1 MTTDEHDDSAVHGLL
16 ATAFDEDIPLVNV
29 VPGAV
34 EGYRRHRR
42 RTRVLGAAGGA
53 LAVAGVIAMGTT
65 MTFGGRASGDQ
76 SATTGG
82 RASAADKCK
91 VPESVAEQAGWDAA
105 MVRTVTENC
114 TTNVALI
121 EHAIPGAKVTPGS
134 MNPANTPALQGSK
147 TSSPGPTGLR
157 YYPVI
162 AYDITVHGRT
172 VPLNLMV
179 PTLSHDEGCA
189 QGCTATTLSGGMPAK
204 EYSGPEGGVENRRI
218 DVVLALPSGGEVFY
232 ASVIYA
238 PGAREAFD
246 FRAFSHSPDFATLVN
261 GTVGLLRGEKYP
273 GYGYLP
279 VG

>member
-1 MTTDEHDDSAVHGLL
+1 MDTEELREDRAHDLL
-16 ATAFDEDIPLVNV
+16 ATAFGDDVPVVNL

-42 RTRVLGAAGGA
+42 RTRVLGTAGGA
-53 LAVAGVIAMGTT
+53 LAVAGVIAVGTT
-65 MTFGGRASGDQ
+65 VTFGGGASDDQ
-76 SATTGG
+76 SAATRG
-82 RASAADKCK
+82 RASAADKCR

-121 EHAIPGAKVTPGS
+121 EHAIPGAKVTPAS
-134 MNPANTPALQGSK
+134 MNPVNTPAFKDSK
-147 TSSPGPTGLR
+147 ISSPGPTGLR

-172 VPLNLMV
+172 VALNLMV
-179 PTLSHDEGCA
+179 PKASPNEGCA

-204 EYSGPEGGVENRRI
+204 EYSGPEGGVENKRI
-218 DVVLALPSGGEVFY
+218 DLVLALPSGGEVFY
-232 ASVIYA
+232 ASVSYA
-238 PGAREAFD
+238 PGAREVFD
-246 FRAFSHSPDFATLVN
+246 FRAFSHSPDFVKLVN
-261 GTVGLLRGEKYP
+261 GTGGLLRGSKYP